1 MNNVSSGILLTLIGF
16 FLGFITYKKNNW
28 FWNLFNT
35 KLLRGLLGNTA
46 TSVTLY
52 IVSILLIVTGVLL
65 SLGLVS

>member
-16 FLGFITYKKNNW
+16 FLGFITYKKQNW